1 MTQSI
6 QKKIIVI
13 TPVKHI
19 NGFVKKISKL
29 GIVVYKENISY
40 DQLCNIISKF
50 DIIFTNPNK
59 SKIYFDENILK
70 KAVKLKILCTAST
83 GTNHIDIKILR
94 KLNIK
99 LISLTKNKKII
110 NQISSTA
117 EHALALTL
125 SAMRK
130 LPFSHQGVLKGEWNY
145 ENYIG
150 RQASSLTC
158 GIIGFGR
165 LGKFYYKFSKNLFK
179 QIVIFDPYVKVKT
192 SKFINKCNS
201 LEELF
206 KLCDIV
212 SLHVHVNN
220 ETENLIDKKILSV
233 AKNDL
238 ILINTSRGEI
248 VNNSHLIQFL
258 KKNKNAIYATDV
270 LSNEIQEKKDN
281 IVLNYLKKSDKQII
295 VTQHIGGMT
304 LEGQQIAYNGVLE
317 SLSRNIN

>member
-1 MTQSI
+1 M
-6 QKKIIVI
+6 
-13 TPVKHI
+13 
-19 NGFVKKISKL
+19 
-29 GIVVYKENISY
+29 
-40 DQLCNIISKF
+40 
-50 DIIFTNPNK
+50 
-59 SKIYFDENILK
+59 
-70 KAVKLKILCTAST
+70 
-83 GTNHIDIKILR
+83 
-94 KLNIK
+94 
-99 LISLTKNKKII
+99 
-110 NQISSTA
+110 
-117 EHALALTL
+117 
-125 SAMRK
+125 
-130 LPFSHQGVLKGEWNY
+130 
-145 ENYIG
+145 
-150 RQASSLTC
+150 
-158 GIIGFGR
+158 
-165 LGKFYYKFSKNLFK
+165 
-179 QIVIFDPYVKVKT
+179 KT

-212 SLHVHVNN
+212 SLHLHVNN

-258 KKNKNAIYATDV
+258 KKNKNASYATDV